1 MDARY
6 VILADSESPGYDFA
20 RAIHEDLSK
29 RSGAFELGGI
39 KVKEFRDG
47 ERKPKIL
54 ANVRG
59 RVCYFIHDS
68 NKSPPVWFLDLCLI
82 NEALSKS
89 SAHQIIDVLPYHR
102 FARQDRKDESRV
114 PISAKVIARAVDDYA
129 HGVLTLDV
137 HNPAIDGFYESRFD
151 NLPSFPTAV
160 KCIKPFFEK
169 DLSNLVIMSPDA
181 GGGPR
186 APSFATRLGVDQVV
200 IGYKT
205 RSKNGDIEGLN
216 IAGEVNE
223 RDILIVDDIV
233 DSGGTLVKACEAAR
247 KLGARRIYGYAPHG
261 LFTKGVSEVVSCFD
275 RFWVGDTLNQKP
287 SDKLGVI
294 SFAPLFADALYRM
307 TNGLSLSELFD

>member
-20 RAIHEDLSK
+20 RAIHQNLSK
-29 RSGAFELGGI
+29 RSGAFELGEI

-59 RVCYFIHDS
+59 RDCYLVHDS
-68 NKSPPVWFLDLCLI
+68 NKNPPTWFLDLCLI
-82 NEALSKS
+82 NEALRKS
-89 SAHQIIDVLPYHR
+89 SARQIVDVLPYHR

-114 PISAKVIARAVDDYA
+114 PISAKVIARAIDDYA

-137 HNPAIDGFYESRFD
+137 HNPAIDGFYDSRFD

-160 KCIKPFFEK
+160 KHMSSFF
-169 DLSNLVIMSPDA
+169 DGGLSNLVVMSPDA
-181 GGGPR
+181 GGGSR
-186 APSFATRLGVDQVV
+186 AQSFAKRLGVEQVV

-205 RSKNGDIEGLN
+205 RESHGEVSGLH
-216 IAGEVNE
+216 IAGDVNG

-233 DSGGTLVKACEAAR
+233 DSGGTLVKACDVAR
-247 KLGARRIYGYAPHG
+247 NLGARKIYGYAPHG
-261 LFTKGVSEVVSCFD
+261 LFTKGTAEVVSHFD
-275 RFWVGDTLNQKP
+275 RFWVGDTLNQK
-287 SDKLGVI
+287 STDKLDVI
-294 SFAPLFADALYRM
+294 PFAPLFADALYRM
-307 TNGLSLSELFD
+307 TNGQSLSELFD

>member
-6 VILADSESPGYDFA
+6 VILADSGSPGYDFA

-29 RSGAFELGGI
+29 RSRAFELGGI

-54 ANVRG
+54 ANLRG
-59 RVCYFIHDS
+59 RDCYFIHDS
-68 NKSPPVWFLDLCLI
+68 NKNPAVWFLDLCLI

-89 SAHQIIDVLPYHR
+89 SAHQIIDVFPYHK

-160 KCIKPFFEK
+160 KCIKPFFER

-186 APSFATRLGVDQVV
+186 AQSFAKRLGVEQVV

-205 RSKNGDIEGLN
+205 RSKNGDIDGLH
-216 IAGEVNE
+216 IAGDVSG
-223 RDILIVDDIV
+223 RDILIIDDIV

-247 KLGARRIYGYAPHG
+247 RLGARRIYGYAPHG
-261 LFTKGVSEVVSCFD
+261 LFTKGVSEVVSSFD
-275 RFWVGDTLNQKP
+275 KFWIGNTLNQE
-287 SDKLGVI
+287 SHDKLEVI
-294 SFAPLFADALYRM
+294 PFAPLFADALYRM
-307 TNGLSLSELFD
+307 TSGQSLSELFD